1 MTITEQT
8 ETRKQI
14 ADLEAEIER
23 YQQAIYDAEGAL
35 DSAEKELK
43 ELLASI
49 DREQSVAYEHFVSC
63 EENEALR

>member
-1 MTITEQT
+1 MSMTEQ
-8 ETRKQI
+8 EELGKRI
-14 ADLEAEIER
+14 ADLEAEIEK

-49 DREQSVAYEHFVSC
+49 DREQSIPYE
-63 EENEALR
+63 EE

>member
-1 MTITEQT
+1 MSMTEQK
-8 ETRKQI
+8 ELGKRI
-14 ADLEAEIER
+14 ADLEAEIEK

-49 DREQSVAYEHFVSC
+49 DREQSMPYE
-63 EENEALR
+63 EE

>member
-1 MTITEQT
+1 MSMNEQA
-8 ETRKQI
+8 ELGKQI

-43 ELLASI
+43 ALLASI
-49 DREQSVAYEHFVSC
+49 DRESSI
-63 EENEALR
+63 